1 MDDLT
6 LYLGSRSSSGTGKE
20 FQLRFYNSVSVKRIR
35 NEKINMKKLVI
46 LLAVG
51 TALSLFYTNRTE
63 AGELYRILNSDTLVT
78 ARRAD
83 LLTFM
88 YLNSHGNKPA
98 VRALYNQLSAQGLL
112 VNFQAGV
119 VVKVTSFYGDGTA
132 QIADDRLIGYIA
144 TDDLSQY
151 LGPQRFNWEK
161 VNDKENEL

>member
-1 MDDLT
+1 M
-6 LYLGSRSSSGTGKE
+6 
-20 FQLRFYNSVSVKRIR
+20 R
-35 NEKINMKKLVI
+35 NEKINMKKLLI

-83 LLTFM
+83 LLTFI
-88 YLNSHGNKPA
+88 YLNSHANKPA
-98 VRALYNQLSAQGLL
+98 VRALYNQLSVQGLL
-112 VNFQAGV
+112 INFQPGV

-132 QIADDRLIGYIA
+132 QIAGDRLIGYIA

-151 LGPQRFNWEK
+151 LGPQRSNWEK
-161 VNDKENEL
+161 VNDKEDEL

>member
-1 MDDLT
+1 
-6 LYLGSRSSSGTGKE
+6 
-20 FQLRFYNSVSVKRIR
+20 
-35 NEKINMKKLVI
+35 MKKLLI
-46 LLAVG
+46 LLAVC

-112 VNFQAGV
+112 VNFQPGV

-132 QIADDRLIGYIA
+132 QIADDRLIGYRFRGLPEHASYYTGLNGKVIS
-144 TDDLSQY
+144 SQM
-151 LGPQRFNWEK
+151 RNT
-161 VNDKENEL
+161 VS

>member
-1 MDDLT
+1 
-6 LYLGSRSSSGTGKE
+6 
-20 FQLRFYNSVSVKRIR
+20 
-35 NEKINMKKLVI
+35 MKKLLI

-98 VRALYNQLSAQGLL
+98 VRALYNQLGAQGLL
-112 VNFQAGV
+112 INFQPGV

-132 QIADDRLIGYIA
+132 QIAGDRLIGYIA
-144 TDDLSQY
+144 TDDVSEY
-151 LGPQRFNWEK
+151 LAAITGLAGTPFLHRATRNGIFLA
-161 VNDKENEL
+161 VNRVSGVSLMHDDV